1 MKARSLPLGASL
13 ILLLG
18 SGFCCERV
26 AAAPDK
32 VTGAEKTVSPSK
44 TSLPGNTSTAG
55 QSVSPLVAAI
65 QKSDWSKVKDICDS
79 VIAKKSSQESG
90 LDVSTAYALRG
101 RALQAMSRYQPSIA
115 DFDKAISAGV
125 TRLPGRYVMGPA
137 SNIYSLRGFSYLR
150 VNKLKE
156 AQVDFDK
163 ATSMPIYLAAEYV
176 QRMADYKSMAI
187 IASRMGN
194 ANKAADIAAKIGPME
209 AEFFYYVRRESAP
222 KAVPP
227 KTIDE
232 LKKSIQAQPTNSLL
246 PEKLALIFLA
256 AGKLDEAYKYA
267 NISVEREPNNDK
279 LRLNRGIIAFELQKY
294 IESIADFEYCRD
306 VILKLNAD
314 KNNIRSTKFVD
325 NKLAELYRKTNRLD
339 DAQKLLTA
347 SITSGMATGETF
359 NELGNLYAAKKDW
372 QRALS
377 VYTKGIESG
386 GDMQAEMHAGRAKVY
401 RQLGQND
408 KAKADEA
415 LAAKSG
421 VSQAGAR

>member
-1 MKARSLPLGASL
+1 MRARSLALNAVLVVVIGAGPCGDLGAVAAPAAGANSTAV
-13 ILLLG
+13 
-18 SGFCCERV
+18 SSKV
-26 AAAPDK
+26 AKPNKAAAP
-32 VTGAEKTVSPSK
+32 
-44 TSLPGNTSTAG
+44 
-55 QSVSPLVAAI
+55 VSPLVTAI

-90 LDVSTAYALRG
+90 LDVNTAYALRG
-101 RALQAMSRYQPSIA
+101 RALQAMSRYQPSLA
-115 DFDKAISAGV
+115 DFDKAIALGV
-125 TRLPGRYVMGPA
+125 TRLPGRFVMGPA

-156 AQVDFDK
+156 AQADFDR

-187 IASRMGN
+187 IASRLGD
-194 ANKAADIAAKIGPME
+194 ANRAADIAAKIGPME
-209 AEFFYYVRRESAP
+209 AEFFNYVRRESAP
-222 KAVPP
+222 KAVAP
-227 KTIDE
+227 KTFEE
-232 LKKSIQAQPTNSLL
+232 LKKNIQAQPTNSLL
-246 PEKLALIFLA
+246 PEKLALILLA
-256 AGKLDEAYKYA
+256 AGKLDESYKYA

-359 NELGNLYAAKKDW
+359 YELGNLYVAKKDW

-386 GDMQAEMHAGRAKVY
+386 GDMQAEMHAGRARVY

-408 KAKADEA
+408 KAKSDEA
-415 LAAKSG
+415 LAAKTG

>member
-1 MKARSLPLGASL
+1 MKARSLALDAVLVVVIGAGPCGDLGAVAAPAAGANSTAV
-13 ILLLG
+13 
-18 SGFCCERV
+18 SSKV
-26 AAAPDK
+26 AKPNKAAAP
-32 VTGAEKTVSPSK
+32 
-44 TSLPGNTSTAG
+44 
-55 QSVSPLVAAI
+55 VSPLVTAI

-90 LDVSTAYALRG
+90 LDVNTAYALRG
-101 RALQAMSRYQPSIA
+101 RALQAMSRYQPSLA
-115 DFDKAISAGV
+115 DFDKAIALGV
-125 TRLPGRYVMGPA
+125 TRLPGRFVMGPA

-156 AQVDFDK
+156 ALADFDK
-163 ATSMPIYLAAEYV
+163 ATSMPTYLAAEYV

-187 IASRMGN
+187 IASRLGD

-209 AEFFYYVRRESAP
+209 AEFFNYVRRESAP
-222 KAVPP
+222 KAVAP
-227 KTIDE
+227 KTFEE
-232 LKKSIQAQPTNSLL
+232 LKKNIQAQPTNSLL
-246 PEKLALIFLA
+246 PEKLALILLA
-256 AGKLDEAYKYA
+256 AGKLEESCKYA

-359 NELGNLYAAKKDW
+359 YELGNLYVAKKDW

-386 GDMQAEMHAGRAKVY
+386 GDMQAEMHAGRARVY

-408 KAKADEA
+408 KAKSDEA
-415 LAAKSG
+415 LAAKTG